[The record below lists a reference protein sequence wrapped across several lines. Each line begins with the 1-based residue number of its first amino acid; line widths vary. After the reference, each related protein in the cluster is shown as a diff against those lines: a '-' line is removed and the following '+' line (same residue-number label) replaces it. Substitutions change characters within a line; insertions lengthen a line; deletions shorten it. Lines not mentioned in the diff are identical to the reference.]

1 MTVENVNDPPEFDT
15 FADDISINEDVPA
28 TITLSASD
36 IDDVD
41 LTYTAIAIP
50 EESLELTVVEDE
62 LTILPANNF
71 IGDASVELT
80 VTDTSGLTD
89 NYTLNVNIIP
99 LVDAPIIV
107 EIPDTS
113 VIEDNSISIP
123 LQNNDADGDFSYYL
137 VDVIDNVTAT
147 IENTGNDYNL
157 ILVPDP
163 NWNGVAEITVQSF
176 DESGG
181 SDTESFNLTVISID
195 DKPFVENEIE
205 EIHLVEDFDYTWDQ
219 NLNNIFTDYDHDL
232 SYRAYMEDPS
242 FLNLSI
248 VDNMMYLNSIPDGTG
263 ETDIIV
269 TATSPLPSNE
279 NYELEFSA
287 MSDFAVSFDVS
298 SEIFN
303 DERSFTI
310 EVWYKN
316 PGVEAGGNSAIE
328 AFTSIVTNYREFNNG
343 DIYNNFNLRM
353 DSYQNTGIIDFLGT
367 SSNERLDDNYWHHIA
382 AMYDDESGLVSLYV
396 DGVLNDTN
404 ELSGDF
410 VSSSNNIYVNQY
422 APFADEYQAEV
433 SIAGLKISKE
443 LFS

>member
-1 MTVENVNDPPEFDT
+1 MSNDAPEFDT
-15 FADDISINEDVPA
+15 FADDISINEDVSA

-163 NWNGVAEITVQSF
+163 IGMVLLKLQYNLLMNQVALIRKALILQ
-176 DESGG
+176 
-181 SDTESFNLTVISID
+181 LYLLMI
-195 DKPFVENEIE
+195 
-205 EIHLVEDFDYTWDQ
+205 
-219 NLNNIFTDYDHDL
+219 
-232 SYRAYMEDPS
+232 
-242 FLNLSI
+242 NLS
-248 VDNMMYLNSIPDGTG
+248 
-263 ETDIIV
+263 
-269 TATSPLPSNE
+269 
-279 NYELEFSA
+279 
-287 MSDFAVSFDVS
+287 
-298 SEIFN
+298 
-303 DERSFTI
+303 
-310 EVWYKN
+310 
-316 PGVEAGGNSAIE
+316 
-328 AFTSIVTNYREFNNG
+328 
-343 DIYNNFNLRM
+343 
-353 DSYQNTGIIDFLGT
+353 
-367 SSNERLDDNYWHHIA
+367 
-382 AMYDDESGLVSLYV
+382 
-396 DGVLNDTN
+396 
-404 ELSGDF
+404 
-410 VSSSNNIYVNQY
+410 
-422 APFADEYQAEV
+422 
-433 SIAGLKISKE
+433 
-443 LFS
+443 